1 MQEHD
6 CFFDFRARYY
16 TLGNLDTNTK
26 QIWFVLHGYGQLA
39 RYFIHKFKVLI
50 PHNVYVVAPE
60 GLSKFYLDAVE
71 SGGRASNRV
80 GATWM
85 TREDRLRDI
94 ENYLRFLDAVG
105 ERQAARFPAV
115 PMTVFGFSQG
125 AATASRWMM
134 TSDLHPD
141 RLILWAGIFPPDM
154 DFQQGTA
161 VLKNKETYFVYGSDD
176 PYIND
181 SRKSEMKNIASK
193 LAIEPEIIVFNGKHE
208 INERVLVSFA

>member
-16 TLGNLDTNTK
+16 TLGSLDASTQ

-39 RYFIHKFKVLI
+39 RYFIQKFNTLI

-60 GLSKFYLDAVE
+60 GLSTFYLDPLE

-94 ENYLRFLDAVG
+94 ENYLRFLDVVG
-105 ERQAARFPAV
+105 AQAAQYPDV
-115 PMTVFGFSQG
+115 PVTVFGFSQG
-125 AATASRWMM
+125 AATASRWIM
-134 TSDLHPD
+134 TSNLNPG

-154 DFQQGTA
+154 DFQQGSA

-181 SRKSEMKNIASK
+181 IRKSEMKKISSK
-193 LAIEPEIIVFNGKHE
+193 LAIQPEIIRFNGKHE
-208 INERVLVSFA
+208 IDEKVLLSFL

>member
-1 MQEHD
+1 
-6 CFFDFRARYY
+6 
-16 TLGNLDTNTK
+16 
-26 QIWFVLHGYGQLA
+26 
-39 RYFIHKFKVLI
+39 
-50 PHNVYVVAPE
+50 
-60 GLSKFYLDAVE
+60 
-71 SGGRASNRV
+71 
-80 GATWM
+80 
-85 TREDRLRDI
+85 
-94 ENYLRFLDAVG
+94 
-105 ERQAARFPAV
+105 
-115 PMTVFGFSQG
+115 
-125 AATASRWMM
+125 MM

-154 DFQQGTA
+154 DFQQGSA